1 MIGQFYGVSMM
12 IISLAS
18 TCTVFT
24 LNIFYKGE
32 ECKPVPPIMQL
43 IFFRLI
49 GRIVFVSLFKNF
61 NYFIN
66 KIGFVFKLTDI
77 SKRHKKDTTDI
88 EIVEKNY
95 NENFDSVTVLGK
107 HVFYKRNY
115 SLKNEK
121 IIKNEKSISNLQ
133 LNHLKLI
140 KLISKLNENFAK
152 REIRLAEEEMNEK
165 IKKQWILLSNV
176 IDRLLLYVFLFVTF
190 FVLGGIINQAPNA
203 KFI

>member
-32 ECKPVPPIMQL
+32 DCKPVPPIIQL

-66 KIGFVFKLTDI
+66 KIGFVFKFTHI
-77 SKRHKKDTTDI
+77 SKRYKKDTTDI
-88 EIVEKNY
+88 EIVEKNC

-107 HVFYKRNY
+107 HVLYKRNY

-121 IIKNEKSISNLQ
+121 ISISNLQ